1 MVERSLSMR
10 EVPGSIPGSSI
21 HFFLPFFFLLVCA
34 KVDRKIVTCVLIFY
48 PYKLITITTNVNKYQ
63 NVINLIITLLLYVA
77 MDVGRALL
85 KFAVGYP
92 LGEKGLD
99 WLKIHLV
106 NLQGEKKK

>member
-1 MVERSLSMR
+1 
-10 EVPGSIPGSSI
+10 
-21 HFFLPFFFLLVCA
+21 
-34 KVDRKIVTCVLIFY
+34 
-48 PYKLITITTNVNKYQ
+48 
-63 NVINLIITLLLYVA
+63 

-106 NLQGEKKK
+106 NLHGEKKKYVHFLTKIMVCMGGGGGGGGWGAYSGI

>member
-1 MVERSLSMR
+1 MHSMYSHISLISRM
-10 EVPGSIPGSSI
+10 SLLMMSSGLS
-21 HFFLPFFFLLVCA
+21 FEFSPS
-34 KVDRKIVTCVLIFY
+34 
-48 PYKLITITTNVNKYQ
+48 
-63 NVINLIITLLLYVA
+63 A

-106 NLQGEKKK
+106 NLHGEKKK

>member
-1 MVERSLSMR
+1 MVLKFMSA
-10 EVPGSIPGSSI
+10 ISS
-21 HFFLPFFFLLVCA
+21 
-34 KVDRKIVTCVLIFY
+34 
-48 PYKLITITTNVNKYQ
+48 
-63 NVINLIITLLLYVA
+63 A

-106 NLQGEKKK
+106 NLNGEKKKYVQINQVAYCCMFEGSDLQLMGVRCPT